1 MQKLPIGIQD
11 FSEIRQEDYV
21 YVDKTALLFK
31 LLNISKY
38 LFFARPRRFGK
49 SLMIS
54 TLKEIFKGNKS
65 LFAGLWIEDK
75 LPWEIYPTIVID
87 FNKMD
92 YKNNPLAEELSK
104 KLHEVAKGYDIIL
117 SAGSYKHQFSELI
130 ETLSKKYEKKVVV
143 LVDEYDKAL
152 TDILEFPDQLET
164 NRSILKNF
172 YGTLKSEDPYLH
184 FVLLTGVSKFGKI
197 SIFSDLNNLFDLT
210 LYEPLTCLLG
220 YTQEELEHYFMP
232 YFEQISE
239 KLAMPMPQLLASVK
253 LWYNGY
259 SWDGKNTLYNPFSV
273 LSFCQNGRLNN
284 YWFETGTPTFL
295 TKLLKERGIPA
306 YQLDNL
312 LSDEMGVSYAD
323 PERID
328 VISLLF
334 QTGYLTIQ
342 KANWAEAPPSLT
354 LSYPNF
360 EVKESFL
367 KYLLAEYTNYRPN
380 EISTN
385 ILQRIKKALAAQEWE
400 DFFEILQSVF
410 ASVPYQIFK
419 TEEAY
424 FHSLTHVVLQLTSN
438 VVFSEV
444 ATNKGRMDMVLST
457 ADYIYIFEF
466 KISGTAKEAL
476 AQIAKQGYAQRFATE
491 GKKIYLLGVVFEGS
505 NRSVKEWEIEA
516 YP

>member
-1 MQKLPIGIQD
+1 MQKLPVGIQD
-11 FSEIRQEDYV
+11 FREVRQDNYL
-21 YVDKTALLFK
+21 YVDKTALIFK
-31 LLNISKY
+31 LVNTGKY
-38 LFFARPRRFGK
+38 LFMARPRRFGK
-49 SLMIS
+49 SLLIS
-54 TLKEIFKGNKS
+54 TLREIFKGNKA

-75 LPWEIYPTIVID
+75 LSWEVYPTLVID
-87 FNKMD
+87 FNDMNYKERPLGGELSKQLLNQAKEHQIALQSED
-92 YKNNPLAEELSK
+92 YKN
-104 KLHEVAKGYDIIL
+104 
-117 SAGSYKHQFSELI
+117 QFSELI
-130 ETLSKKYEKKVVV
+130 EALAKKYGKKVVV

-152 TDILEFPDQLET
+152 TDILEFPDQFEV

-172 YGTLKSEDPYLH
+172 YGILKSKDPYLH

-210 LYEPLTCLLG
+210 LYEPLACLFG

-232 YFEQISE
+232 HFEQIST
-239 KLAMPMPQLLASVK
+239 KLAMPLPTLLENVK

-259 SWDGKNTLYNPFSV
+259 SWDGKNTLYNPFSI
-273 LSFCQNGRLNN
+273 LNFCQHGRLNN

-295 TKLLKERGIPA
+295 TKLLKERGIPS
-306 YQLDNL
+306 YQLDSL
-312 LSDEMGVSYAD
+312 LSDEMGVSNAD

-328 VISLLF
+328 VVSLLF
-334 QTGYLTIQ
+334 QTGYLTIK
-342 KANWAEAPPSLT
+342 KANWAGAPADFT
-354 LSYPNF
+354 LSYPNL

-367 KYLLAEYTNYRPN
+367 KYLLAEYTSFRPN
-380 EISTN
+380 EINTN
-385 ILQRIKKALAAQEWE
+385 ILQRIRKALTEHQWE

-424 FHSLTHVVLQLTSN
+424 FHSLTHVVLQLTST

-457 ADYIYIFEF
+457 SAHIYIFEF

-476 AQIAKQGYAQRFATE
+476 AQIEKQGYAERFAAT
-491 GKKIYLLGVVFEGS
+491 GKTIHLLGVVFEGTS
-505 NRSVKEWEIEA
+505 RSVKEWEEQIKI
-516 YP
+516 